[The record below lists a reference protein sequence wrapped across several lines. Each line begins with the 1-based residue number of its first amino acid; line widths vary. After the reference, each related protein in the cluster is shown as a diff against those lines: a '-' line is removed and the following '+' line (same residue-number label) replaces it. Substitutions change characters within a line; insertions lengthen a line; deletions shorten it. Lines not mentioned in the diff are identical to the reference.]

1 MWKSKIKSNTV
12 IMGMAVG
19 IVLVCTLFMLPL
31 IIILD
36 KIVSRSGRSYEGV
49 GCIYPITGIPTFFK
63 RNKRY
68 IKNAMD
74 ER

>member
-49 GCIYPITGIPTFFK
+49 GL
-63 RNKRY
+63 
-68 IKNAMD
+68 
-74 ER
+74 